1 MQLTRHTDYALRVL
15 MFLGAE
21 PGRKASVAQIA
32 SYFRI
37 SRNHLVKVVQGLTE
51 HGFVSTVRGK
61 HGGMVLARDPAD
73 ITIGEVV
80 RRMENHFN
88 LVSCLESS
96 SEICMVDK
104 TCPLKNILRHATE
117 TFLQE
122 LDAITLA
129 EVLQDDLRRQL
140 VKVPVNF

>member
-1 MQLTRHTDYALRVL
+1 MQLTRHTDYALRIL

-32 SYFRI
+32 SYFRV

-61 HGGMVLARDPAD
+61 HGGMMLAREPVD
-73 ITIGEVV
+73 ISIGEVV

-88 LVSCLESS
+88 LVSCLDAS
-96 SEICMVDK
+96 SEVCMVDK
-104 TCPLKNILRHATE
+104 TCPLKSILQHAME

-122 LDAITLA
+122 LDVISLA
-129 EVLQDDLRRQL
+129 DVLQDDLRQQL
-140 VKVPVNF
+140 VEIPVNF

>member
-32 SYFRI
+32 SYFRV

-61 HGGMVLARDPAD
+61 HGGMVLAQDPAD
-73 ITIGEVV
+73 ITIGGVV

-88 LVSCLESS
+88 LVSCLDASG
-96 SEICMVDK
+96 EICMVDK
-104 TCPLKNILRHATE
+104 TCRLKNILQHATE

-122 LDAITLA
+122 LDVITLA
-129 EVLQDDLRRQL
+129 DVLQDDLRRQL
-140 VKVPVNF
+140 VKVPVNY

>member
-32 SYFRI
+32 AYFRI

-61 HGGMVLARDPAD
+61 HGGMVLARDTAD
-73 ITIGEVV
+73 ITVGEVV

-88 LVSCLESS
+88 LVSCLDAS

-104 TCPLKNILRHATE
+104 TCPLKGILQHATE

-129 EVLQDDLRRQL
+129 DVLQNGLRQQL
-140 VKVPVNF
+140 VKVPVNL